1 MRRLQTET
9 DARGCATL
17 TLNNPEQHNVFD
29 DRLILEMTAVLQQLG
44 EDPQVRIVTLAAAG
58 RSFSAGADLNW
69 MRRVADYSPEENLQ
83 DALAL
88 AKLLKTL
95 NELPKP
101 TIVLVQG
108 AAFGGGVGLVAAC
121 DIAIAAMKASFC
133 LPEVKLG
140 LIPALI
146 SPYVT
151 AAIGQRAS
159 RRYFLTA
166 ERFSA
171 QEALRLGLI
180 HQLADEA
187 DLKTVGEQLCRQ
199 LLQNGPQAISEA
211 KRLIFDIGDRPD
223 DQKLIEMTSARIAA
237 IRATDEGREG
247 LNAFL
252 AKRQPTWIKEEGCS
266 TLY

>member
-1 MRRLQTET
+1 MRRLQTEI
-9 DARGCATL
+9 DARGCAIL
-17 TLNNPEQHNVFD
+17 TLNNPEQHNAFD
-29 DRLILEMTAVLQQLG
+29 DRLIPEMTAVLQQLG
-44 EDPQVRIVTLAAAG
+44 DDPQVRTVTLAAAG
-58 RSFSAGADLNW
+58 KSFSAGADLNW
-69 MRRVADYSPEENLQ
+69 MRRVADYSVEENVQ
-83 DALAL
+83 DAMAL
-88 AKLLKTL
+88 AELLKTL

-101 TIVLVQG
+101 TIALVQG

-121 DIAIAAMKASFC
+121 DIAIAGVKASFC

-146 SPYVT
+146 SPYVI

-171 QEALRLGLI
+171 QEALRLGLV
-180 HQLADEA
+180 HQVSDDN
-187 DLKTVGEQLCRQ
+187 DLKTAGELICRQ
-199 LLQNGPQAISEA
+199 LLQNGPQAISAA
-211 KRLIFDIGDRPD
+211 KRLILDISGRPV
-223 DQKLIEMTSARIAA
+223 DQELMEVTSTRIAA

-252 AKRQPTWIKEEGCS
+252 AKRQPTWIKE
-266 TLY
+266 